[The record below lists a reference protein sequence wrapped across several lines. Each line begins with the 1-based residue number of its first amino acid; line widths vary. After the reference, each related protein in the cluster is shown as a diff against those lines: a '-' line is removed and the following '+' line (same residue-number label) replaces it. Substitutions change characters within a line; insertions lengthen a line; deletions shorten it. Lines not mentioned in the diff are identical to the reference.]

1 MDEAPI
7 IMKITLPYKG
17 VHKSMQSN
25 TNSRNQKEKSKSDIF
40 YGIGFNFDFKTDP
53 KQIELN
59 SFTHI

>member
-25 TNSRNQKEKSKSDIF
+25 TNSGNQIEKSKTSVSPSSYKNKMIC
-40 YGIGFNFDFKTDP
+40 NR
-53 KQIELN
+53 
-59 SFTHI
+59 